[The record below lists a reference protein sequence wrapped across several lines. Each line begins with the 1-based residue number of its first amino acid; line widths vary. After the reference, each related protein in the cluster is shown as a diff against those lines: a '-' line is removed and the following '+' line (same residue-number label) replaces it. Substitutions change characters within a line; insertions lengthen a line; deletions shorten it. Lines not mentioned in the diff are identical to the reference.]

1 MTQGLGLRK
10 GGTLIPHLVFCHGRC
25 PPSHPPAP
33 LPHEMSAPTRTAFS
47 RLPQQLRN
55 LPLPL
60 RPLSTAVLAS
70 ASKPASGRLRHVP
83 AALEVT
89 SAAADQIRHLLSQRT
104 PRAAGVRIGLRTRGC
119 NGMAYT
125 LNYTDEASAFDEKV
139 EIEGAK
145 VFIDPRALMHIVG
158 TKMDFVDN
166 DLVSEFVFHNPNA
179 KGTCG
184 CGESFNV

>member
-1 MTQGLGLRK
+1 MW
-10 GGTLIPHLVFCHGRC
+10 IV
-25 PPSHPPAP
+25 
-33 LPHEMSAPTRTAFS
+33 
-47 RLPQQLRN
+47 
-55 LPLPL
+55 
-60 RPLSTAVLAS
+60 PLSRHLRSSFVTSTKYLSSAAEAVAVPNPVRRPQRR
-70 ASKPASGRLRHVP
+70 AP

-89 SAAADQIRHLLSQRT
+89 PAAAERIRLLLSQSK
-104 PRAAGVRIGLRTRGC
+104 PQPAGVRIGLKTRGC

-125 LNYTDEASAFDEKV
+125 LNYAEESSNFDETV
-139 EIEGAK
+139 SINGAQ

-158 TKMDFVDN
+158 TTMDFVDN

>member
-1 MTQGLGLRK
+1 
-10 GGTLIPHLVFCHGRC
+10 
-25 PPSHPPAP
+25 
-33 LPHEMSAPTRTAFS
+33 MSVPTRTAFS
-47 RLPQQLRN
+47 RLRQQLRH
-55 LPLPL
+55 L
-60 RPLSTAVLAS
+60 RPLSTAVAAS
-70 ASKPASGRLRHVP
+70 ASAPKPATGRIRRVP

-89 SAAADQIRHLLSQRT
+89 PAAADKIRHLLSLRT
-104 PRAAGVRIGLRTRGC
+104 PRAEGVRIGLRTRGC

-125 LNYTDEASAFDEKV
+125 LNYANEASAFDEKV

-179 KGTCG
+179 KGKCG

>member
-1 MTQGLGLRK
+1 MRRAPVSSLLSLAHRK
-10 GGTLIPHLVFCHGRC
+10 FGR
-25 PPSHPPAP
+25 AP
-33 LPHEMSAPTRTAFS
+33 LRGLSTTSVTPSASSAATS
-47 RLPQQLRN
+47 RLR
-55 LPLPL
+55 
-60 RPLSTAVLAS
+60 RP
-70 ASKPASGRLRHVP
+70 P

-89 SAAADQIRHLLSQRT
+89 PAAADRIRYLLSRRT
-104 PRAAGVRIGLRTRGC
+104 PPAAGVRIGLRTRGC

-125 LNYTDEASAFDEKV
+125 LNYADDANSFDEKV